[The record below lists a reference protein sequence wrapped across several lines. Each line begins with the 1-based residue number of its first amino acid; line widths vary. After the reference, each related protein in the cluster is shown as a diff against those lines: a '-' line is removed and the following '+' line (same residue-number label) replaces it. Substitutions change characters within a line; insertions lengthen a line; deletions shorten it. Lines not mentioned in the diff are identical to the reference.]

1 VGALFDLGGAP
12 MATRMVGGFILVA
25 FLLCILLAWPGR
37 RRWPLWLITSL
48 CASLCAA
55 LTLSLTDAPGWV
67 VPTLRLT
74 ALALAASFLTAAGVG
89 LYATE
94 NTGTHDVTLWQW
106 HWSAVPDWVP
116 VVTTAAVIGVLFLL
130 YMAYSGL
137 VHGVRVGSMR
147 KRVTTRESTIGDL
160 RRDNQRLREENTRVR
175 SELRGM
181 DRGVA
186 ATSDRAAMATDR
198 GMVETP
204 VRNAA
209 PAYQDTSREPV
220 AAGTSVDRSHT
231 APYRPRATFSER
243 VRAFF
248 SGREPAGY

>member
-1 VGALFDLGGAP
+1 MILFL
-12 MATRMVGGFILVA
+12 
-25 FLLCILLAWPGR
+25 ILL
-37 RRWPLWLITSL
+37 L
-48 CASLCAA
+48 
-55 LTLSLTDAPGWV
+55 
-67 VPTLRLT
+67 
-74 ALALAASFLTAAGVG
+74 LAAAGVG

-94 NTGTHDVTLWQW
+94 NTGAHDVTLWQW

-116 VVTTAAVIGVLFLL
+116 VVATAALIVALFVL
-130 YMAYSGL
+130 YMLYSGL

-147 KRVTTRESTIGDL
+147 KRVTTRESTISDL
-160 RRDNQRLREENTRVR
+160 RGENQRLREENARVR

-186 ATSDRAAMATDR
+186 ATSDRAAMTSHR

-204 VRNAA
+204 AGDA
-209 PAYQDTSREPV
+209 MPANQDTSREPAV
-220 AAGTSVDRSHT
+220 AGTAVDRSRT
-231 APYRPRATFSER
+231 APYRPRATFGER